1 MKAKQTN
8 KGKINVYS
16 SVLEVCFLF
25 LSFQCHS
32 YVQLCTPG
40 ITVIVQIWDC
50 WVLYIN
56 YQLYI
61 DIMNIFTVF

>member
-1 MKAKQTN
+1 MKAKHTN
-8 KGKINVYS
+8 EGKINVHS
-16 SVLEVCFLF
+16 SFLAVCFLF
-25 LSFQCHS
+25 LSFWYHS
-32 YVQLCTPG
+32 YAQLCTPG

-61 DIMNIFTVF
+61 DIMNTFTVF